1 MRLPF
6 SHQSLYGM
14 SSPHL
19 PPSFEGK
26 YTIVASTSTQ
36 KIIFFRGL
44 TIVVANGKSKVGQK
58 KKICVLLN

>member
-1 MRLPF
+1 MPAL
-6 SHQSLYGM
+6 L
-14 SSPHL
+14 SSKL
-19 PPSFEGK
+19 VWYVVTSPSAIVEDK

-44 TIVVANGKSKVGQK
+44 TIVVVKGKSKVGQK